1 MHARNWRRI
10 LKINILKGKFLS
22 TKSTNETRTFKD
34 FAADLNHAMVRE
46 RTLTINNRTFK
57 YQLTNLAGHGSFVML
72 ALGYL
77 ESDFLHLRAYA
88 FTGITLSIL
97 FQYYREKP
105 LWIPIRWN
113 SLFLLINGVMIY
125 LLLNEE
131 DSLSNLPTDMQ
142 QLYQNVFSKR
152 GMKPLEF
159 RYLMTIVHR
168 QELKKGD
175 RIATEKQPIESLFVV
190 SSGELIAMR
199 HNEIVAKITEN
210 QFVGEM
216 SFLKLEEMKESKKH
230 PSKKGTSAIGT
241 QSPPE
246 PVKAGSP
253 VLLSSADV
261 LCSQDT
267 VLFSWTFTSLQRLF
281 LVRPGLEM
289 VFGRCISMDLSDKLR
304 NNITEEAA
312 VKYKHI
318 LVDILSHQEV
328 SVVN

>member
-1 MHARNWRRI
+1 MI
-10 LKINILKGKFLS
+10 VG
-22 TKSTNETRTFKD
+22 
-34 FAADLNHAMVRE
+34 
-46 RTLTINNRTFK
+46 NRSFK
-57 YQLTNLAGHGSFVML
+57 YQLTNLAGHGSFIML

-88 FTGITLSIL
+88 FTGITLSII

-131 DSLSNLPTDMQ
+131 DSLSNLPVEMQ
-142 QLYQNVFSKR
+142 HLYQNVFSKR

-159 RYLMTIVHR
+159 RYLMTIAKK

-175 RIATEKQPIESLFVV
+175 RIATENKPIESLFVV

-199 HNEIVAKITEN
+199 RNEIVARITEN
-210 QFVGEM
+210 QFIGEM
-216 SFLKLEEMKESKKH
+216 SFLKLEEVTEMKKH
-230 PSKKGTSAIGT
+230 ANKNDGSRTSSSPSADQNGT
-241 QSPPE
+241 
-246 PVKAGSP
+246 

-267 VLFSWTFTSLQRLF
+267 VLFSWSFSSLQRLF
-281 LVRPGLEM
+281 VVRPGLEM
-289 VFGRCISMDLSDKLR
+289 VFDRCISMDLSDKLR

-328 SVVN
+328 SIRRTDRFCLISSLLL

>member
-1 MHARNWRRI
+1 MFAKSLRRFRLI
-10 LKINILKGKFLS
+10 PKVAFKCRPLS
-22 TKSTNETRTFKD
+22 SSSSEKSSFEQLAKD
-34 FAADLNHAMVRE
+34 ISHAMIRE
-46 RTLTINNRTFK
+46 RTLTVFNKTMQF
-57 YQLTNLAGHGSFVML
+57 QLTNLAGHGSFIML

-77 ESDFLHLRAYA
+77 ESDFLHLRVFA
-88 FTGITLSIL
+88 FTGISLSIL

-113 SLFLLINGVMIY
+113 SLFLLINAVMIY

-131 DSLSNLPTDMQ
+131 DSLSNLPEEMQ
-142 QLYQNVFSKR
+142 LLYQNVFSKR

-159 RYLMTIVHR
+159 RYLMAIVRR
-168 QELKKGD
+168 QELRKGD
-175 RIATEKQPIESLFVV
+175 RIATENKPIESLFVV

-210 QFVGEM
+210 QFIGEM
-216 SFLKLEEMKESKKH
+216 SFLKLEEAKEIKRLQNPNQSSVMKNVD
-230 PSKKGTSAIGT
+230 TSAP
-241 QSPPE
+241 SNN
-246 PVKAGSP
+246 V

-261 LCSQDT
+261 LCSKDT
-267 VLFSWTFTSLQRLF
+267 VLFSWSFSSLQRLF

-312 VKYKHI
+312 VKYKNI

-328 SVVN
+328 SY